1 VKKGITLFVIIF
13 SLPTWGT
20 VVTGSNDCPIQFE
33 GRVREIIEPVGPQ
46 DFFSVNK
53 VIFENQRSLKGKVNE
68 QVFLDVLQNGPFKV
82 EIDKDY
88 LVQVRD
94 GKLCWMEEI

>member
-1 VKKGITLFVIIF
+1 MKKVITLFVIIL
-13 SLPTWGT
+13 SLPVWGT

-33 GRVREIIEPVGPQ
+33 GRVKEIIEPVGPQ

-53 VIFENQRSLKGKVNE
+53 VVLENQRTLKGQVNQ

-88 LVQVRD
+88 LVQLRN